1 METNKDAF
9 RTKSIS
15 STKAPPSYVST
26 LTNVYLSNNAT
37 SRDGLEKSQSPT
49 DVQHVQSSATVPSL
63 KELAYRSCVPEI
75 FQADKD
81 SLPLQASSH
90 STDNSP
96 LRRLE
101 AFFTACAN
109 LRLIKERHH
118 IATLE
123 TTVQQLQHLLTTQ
136 RQTTDHLKEELT
148 DVKADINW
156 LEQSKT
162 SKNDSSDDEGTRIM
176 YCPYESRDHT
186 AFLHDR
192 HEFQVCTN
200 ARYEFLLREFQIYS
214 RNFDAKID
222 TVEEQQ
228 EKAKELI
235 HQTTTSIESLFEFL
249 LYHLQYY
256 ASTQAYS
263 HNKLRLHLDFCQQEI
278 VRINDCIQE
287 LQENQQSIRHYLRRR
302 LGEPIGLKKET
313 FMNSPEPGYA
323 EPPTLP
329 AELPEVASPL
339 DHQDVLIHAPA
350 YDPDIDPPYP
360 EPEKPRSYAVQYENY
375 PREFK
380 NAAATTDNLRKYFK
394 ASTGRW
400 KRVYFPPDSR
410 YSHLL
415 YYEMSF

>member
-1 METNKDAF
+1 
-9 RTKSIS
+9 
-15 STKAPPSYVST
+15 
-26 LTNVYLSNNAT
+26 
-37 SRDGLEKSQSPT
+37 
-49 DVQHVQSSATVPSL
+49 
-63 KELAYRSCVPEI
+63 
-75 FQADKD
+75 
-81 SLPLQASSH
+81 
-90 STDNSP
+90 
-96 LRRLE
+96 
-101 AFFTACAN
+101 
-109 LRLIKERHH
+109 
-118 IATLE
+118 
-123 TTVQQLQHLLTTQ
+123 
-136 RQTTDHLKEELT
+136 
-148 DVKADINW
+148 
-156 LEQSKT
+156 
-162 SKNDSSDDEGTRIM
+162 M

-360 EPEKPRSYAVQYENY
+360 EPEKPRSYAVQYKNY

-410 YSHLL
+410 YGTASRSLEKRQERFRKRQLKLQRRTQQEAQEAEKRYNCIYQQVLDEECQILGENLEQLRLEYNEHQ
-415 YYEMSF
+415 